1 MGRRRPSQR
10 LSALVRP
17 RSRDAT
23 PRNRPLTTA
32 SSLIP
37 MGLYGW
43 VDGERSLASAPLI
56 ELGSWPSNNG

>member
-17 RSRDAT
+17 TSRDAT
-23 PRNRPLTTA
+23 PRDRPLTTA
-32 SSLIP
+32 SSLTP

-43 VDGERSLASAPLI
+43 VDVERSLASDP
-56 ELGSWPSNNG
+56 